1 METDQRGS
9 RESSVSIFLPA
20 YNEVDNLEA
29 AVADVEWAAQQVLG
43 DYEILIID
51 DGSTDGTGLLAD
63 RLAEKSARIRVIHQ
77 PRNQGIAAAY
87 VRALDEARLDYFSF
101 LAADG
106 EIARE
111 SIRAILGSVGRADIV
126 APYHQNPAARQLHR
140 RFLTWG
146 STALVNVLFWQ
157 RMHYYQGPCIYPLA
171 LARALPKTAGGFYF
185 LTQMLLHAL
194 HAGYTCVE
202 VGLTHV
208 DRTAGHSKAVSAKNI
223 LKALQTIAQ
232 AWWTIRLTGSS
243 VARRPNDGVE
253 PTGGAR
259 DRWWW
264 IRRSGSGTEA
274 ADSGLP
280 GAGDRPL
287 SLRHGGAVEAPGSR
301 AGKG

>member
-106 EIARE
+106 EIA
-111 SIRAILGSVGRADIV
+111 I
-126 APYHQNPAARQLHR
+126 
-140 RFLTWG
+140 T
-146 STALVNVLFWQ
+146 
-157 RMHYYQGPCIYPLA
+157 PLA
-171 LARALPKTAGGFYF
+171 GASSASTRP
-185 LTQMLLHAL
+185 
-194 HAGYTCVE
+194 
-202 VGLTHV
+202 
-208 DRTAGHSKAVSAKNI
+208 DSSSKK
-223 LKALQTIAQ
+223 
-232 AWWTIRLTGSS
+232 R
-243 VARRPNDGVE
+243 
-253 PTGGAR
+253 
-259 DRWWW
+259 
-264 IRRSGSGTEA
+264 
-274 ADSGLP
+274 
-280 GAGDRPL
+280 
-287 SLRHGGAVEAPGSR
+287 
-301 AGKG
+301 

>member
-111 SIRAILGSVGRADIV
+111 SIRAILGSVGRADI
-126 APYHQNPAARQLHR
+126 RSEER
-140 RFLTWG
+140 RVG
-146 STALVNVLFWQ
+146 KECRS
-157 RMHYYQGPCIYPLA
+157 R
-171 LARALPKTAGGFYF
+171 RAQWT
-185 LTQMLLHAL
+185 
-194 HAGYTCVE
+194 
-202 VGLTHV
+202 
-208 DRTAGHSKAVSAKNI
+208 RT
-223 LKALQTIAQ
+223 
-232 AWWTIRLTGSS
+232 
-243 VARRPNDGVE
+243 
-253 PTGGAR
+253 
-259 DRWWW
+259 
-264 IRRSGSGTEA
+264 
-274 ADSGLP
+274 
-280 GAGDRPL
+280 
-287 SLRHGGAVEAPGSR
+287 
-301 AGKG
+301 